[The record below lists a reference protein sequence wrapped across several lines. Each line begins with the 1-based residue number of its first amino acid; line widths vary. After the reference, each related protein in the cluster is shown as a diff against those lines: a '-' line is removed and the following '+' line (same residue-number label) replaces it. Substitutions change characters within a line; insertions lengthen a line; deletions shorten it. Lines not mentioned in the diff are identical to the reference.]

1 VAGYEEKIIRQ
12 QNKVQVLFNIAKE
25 IKVEEEI

>member
-1 VAGYEEKIIRQ
+1 VASYEEKIIRQ